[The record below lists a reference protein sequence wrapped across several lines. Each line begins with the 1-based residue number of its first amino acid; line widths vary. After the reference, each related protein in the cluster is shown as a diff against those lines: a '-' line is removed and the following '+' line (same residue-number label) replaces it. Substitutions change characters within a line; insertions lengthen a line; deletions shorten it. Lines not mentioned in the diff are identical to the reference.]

1 MCGNV
6 LCLLLFCSSS
16 SSMKLLTCTSNIWF
30 EVWRE
35 LVMRISWWIVYS
47 GNWYLTLMSVNINR
61 YLWPRTL
68 GNEMRWRGE
77 KQTLN
82 FKSEWKMLKATFLLP
97 PGNIII
103 GLILGWITVDCYLKL
118 QSYELKSRNKT
129 SFLLLLHI
137 WHMLSWLNIDR
148 WFHGKFQNIHF
159 HGQGAVHLSGIYSWN
174 GFIANRNKINCFYT
188 VRLCSPFPYAYD
200 FNS

>member
-1 MCGNV
+1 MCSNV

-16 SSMKLLTCTSNIWF
+16 SSMKLLTCTSNSWF
-30 EVWRE
+30 ELWRE

-47 GNWYLTLMSVNINR
+47 GYWYLTLMSVNINR

-68 GNEMRWRGE
+68 GSEMRWRRGK

-103 GLILGWITVDCYLKL
+103 GLILGCIIVECYLKL
-118 QSYELKSRNKT
+118 QSYELKSINKA
-129 SFLLLLHI
+129 SLLLLQHI
-137 WHMLSWLNIDR
+137 WHMFSWLNIDR
-148 WFHGKFQNIHF
+148 WFCGKFRNIHF
-159 HGQGAVHLSGIYSWN
+159 YGQGAVHLLGIYSWN
-174 GFIANRNKINCFYT
+174 RFTANRNKSNCFYI
-188 VRLCSPFPYAYD
+188 LSICSPCL
-200 FNS
+200 